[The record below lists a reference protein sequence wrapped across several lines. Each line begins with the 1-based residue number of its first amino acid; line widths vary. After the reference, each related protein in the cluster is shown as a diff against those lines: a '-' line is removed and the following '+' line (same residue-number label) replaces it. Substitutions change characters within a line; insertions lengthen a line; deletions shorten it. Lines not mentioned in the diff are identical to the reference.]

1 MLDPHYLQQ
10 IADGTEQIASEL
22 HEYVIRQIVDRMIIR
37 IGRGDDYMLT
47 SSDRWRIQVLQ
58 DAGYLLEDITAEL
71 SKYTKRQEKEIKAAM
86 EEAGIKALEYDD
98 KIYQAAGLSPMPLT
112 QSPALIRLMERN
124 YRATLGEWK
133 NYTRTTAQSA
143 KRLFINECDMAYNK
157 VMSGATSY
165 TQAVKEAI
173 ENVTSGGITL
183 IQYRSKNTGDIR
195 NDTIETATARAV
207 RTGISQATAQITLKR
222 MEEMKWEVVLVSAH
236 VGARNIGGIPENHEL
251 WQGKFYSLP
260 QYGHRFPDFYYST
273 GYGDITGLCGVNC
286 RHSFGP
292 GDGENN
298 PYDPIDTEEN
308 RNQYEKEQRQRTLE
322 RRIRKTKRE
331 VMGLQEAV
339 EKCQDEA
346 AKFELQQV
354 LDRKSYLLSKQNKA
368 YNEFCKENN
377 LRTQSER
384 LQIARWSREQAAKAR
399 GAARRY
405 QNAKGKEE

>member
-1 MLDPHYLQQ
+1 MLSPDYLAR
-10 IADGTEQIASEL
+10 IAEGSEEIASQL
-22 HEYVIRQIVDRMIIR
+22 HTYIIRQIIDRMMIR
-37 IGRGDDYMLT
+37 IGRGDDYLLT
-47 SSDRWRIQVLQ
+47 SSDRWRIQILQ

-86 EEAGIKALEYDD
+86 EDAGIKALEYDH
-98 KIYQAAGLSPMPLT
+98 KIYEAAGLTPMPLT

-124 YRATLGEWK
+124 YRTTLGEWK

-143 KRLFINECDMAYNK
+143 QRLFINECDMAYNK

-165 TQAVKEAI
+165 TQAVKEAV
-173 ENVTSGGITL
+173 ENVASGGITL

-260 QYGHRFPDFYYST
+260 QYGHRYPDFYYST

-298 PYDPIDTEEN
+298 PYDTIETEEN
-308 RNQYEKEQRQRTLE
+308 RKVYEAEQRQRALE
-322 RRIRKTKRE
+322 RRVRKTKRE
-331 VMGLQEAV
+331 VMGMQKAV

-346 AKFELQQV
+346 AKFELQQA
-354 LDRKSYLLSKQNKA
+354 LDRKSYLLQKQNKA
-368 YNEFCKENN
+368 YNDYCKAND
-377 LRTQSER
+377 LRTQAER
-384 LQIARWSREQAAKAR
+384 LAVAKWSREQAAKAR

-405 QNAKGKEE
+405 QNAKGE

>member
-1 MLDPHYLQQ
+1 MLSPDYLAR
-10 IADGTEQIASEL
+10 IAEGSEEIASQL
-22 HEYVIRQIVDRMIIR
+22 HTYIIRQIIDRMMIR
-37 IGRGDDYMLT
+37 IGRGDDYLLT
-47 SSDRWRIQVLQ
+47 SSDRWRIQILQ

-86 EEAGIKALEYDD
+86 EDAGIKALEYDH
-98 KIYQAAGLSPMPLT
+98 KIYEAAGLTPMPLT

-124 YRATLGEWK
+124 YRTTLGEWK

-143 KRLFINECDMAYNK
+143 QRLFINECDMAYNK

-165 TQAVKEAI
+165 TQAVKEAV
-173 ENVTSGGITL
+173 ENVASGGITL

-222 MEEMKWEVVLVSAH
+222 MEDMKWEVVLVSAH

-260 QYGHRFPDFYYST
+260 QYGHRYPDFYYST

-298 PYDPIDTEEN
+298 PYDTIETEEN
-308 RNQYEKEQRQRTLE
+308 RKVYEAEQRQRALE
-322 RRIRKTKRE
+322 RRVRKTKRE
-331 VMGLQEAV
+331 VMGMQKAV

-346 AKFELQQV
+346 AKFELQQA
-354 LDRKSYLLSKQNKA
+354 LDRKSYLLQKQNKA
-368 YNEFCKENN
+368 YNDYCKAND
-377 LRTQSER
+377 LRTQAER
-384 LQIARWSREQAAKAR
+384 LAVAKWSREQAAKAR

-405 QNAKGKEE
+405 QNAKGE

>member
-1 MLDPHYLQQ
+1 MLSPNYLQH
-10 IADGTEQIASEL
+10 IADGSEEIASQL
-22 HEYVIRQIVDRMIIR
+22 HTYIIRQIIDRIMIR
-37 IGRGDDYMLT
+37 IGRGDDYLLT

-58 DAGYLLEDITAEL
+58 EAGYLLEDITAEL

-86 EEAGIKALEYDD
+86 EDAGIKALEYDH
-98 KIYQAAGLSPMPLT
+98 KIYEAAGLSPMPLT

-143 KRLFINECDMAYNK
+143 QRLFISECDMAYNK

-165 TQAVKEAI
+165 TQAVKAAV
-173 ENVTSGGITL
+173 ENVASGGITL

-260 QYGHRFPDFYYST
+260 QYGHRFPDFYYYT

-298 PYDPIDTEEN
+298 PYDTIDTEEN
-308 RNQYEKEQRQRTLE
+308 RKVYEVEQRQRSLE
-322 RRIRKTKRE
+322 RRVRKTKRE

-339 EKCQDEA
+339 KKCQDDVSRL
-346 AKFELQQV
+346 ELQQT
-354 LDRKSYLLSKQNKA
+354 LDRKSYLLQRQNKA
-368 YNEFCKENN
+368 YNEFCKMNN
-377 LRTQSER
+377 LRTQQER
-384 LQIARWSREQAAKAR
+384 LQIARWNREQAARAR

-405 QNAKGKEE
+405 QNAKGE

>member
-143 KRLFINECDMAYNK
+143 QRLFINECDMAYNK
-157 VMSGATSY
+157 VMNGATSY
-165 TQAVKEAI
+165 TQAVKEAV
-173 ENVTSGGITL
+173 ENVASGDITL

-292 GDGENN
+292 SDGENN

-339 EKCQDEA
+339 EKCQDKA
-346 AKFELQQV
+346 AKFKLQQA
-354 LDRKSYLLSKQNKA
+354 LDRKSYLLQRQNGV
-368 YNEFCKENN
+368 YSEFCKKNN

-405 QNAKGKEE
+405 QNEKGE

>member
-1 MLDPHYLQQ
+1 MLSPNYLQH
-10 IADGTEQIASEL
+10 IADGSEEISSQL
-22 HEYVIRQIVDRMIIR
+22 HTYIIQQVVDRMMIR
-37 IGRGDDYMLT
+37 MGRGEDYLLT
-47 SSDRWRIQVLQ
+47 SSDRWRIQILQ

-71 SKYTKRQEKEIKAAM
+71 SKITKRQEKEIKAAM
-86 EEAGIKALEYDD
+86 EEAGIKALKYDD

-143 KRLFINECDMAYNK
+143 QRLFINECDMAYNK

-165 TQAVKEAI
+165 TQAVKEAV

-292 GDGENN
+292 SDGENN

-339 EKCQDEA
+339 EKCQDKA
-346 AKFELQQV
+346 AKFELQQA
-354 LDRKSYLLSKQNKA
+354 LDQKSYLLQRQNGV
-368 YNEFCKENN
+368 YSEFCKENN

-405 QNAKGKEE
+405 QNAKGE

>member
-1 MLDPHYLQQ
+1 MLTPSYLQH
-10 IADGTEQIASEL
+10 IADGAEEIASQL
-22 HEYVIRQIVDRMIIR
+22 HTYIIRQIIDRMMIR
-37 IGRGDDYMLT
+37 IGRGDDYLLT
-47 SSDRWRIQVLQ
+47 SSDRWRIQILQ

-71 SKYTKRQEKEIKAAM
+71 SKITKRQEKEIKAAM
-86 EEAGIKALEYDD
+86 EEAGIKALKYDD

-143 KRLFINECDMAYNK
+143 QRLFINECDMAYNK

-165 TQAVKEAI
+165 TQAVKEAV

-292 GDGENN
+292 SDGENN

-339 EKCQDEA
+339 EKCQDKA
-346 AKFELQQV
+346 AKFELQQA
-354 LDRKSYLLSKQNKA
+354 LDRKSYLLSKQYKA

-399 GAARRY
+399 GAVRRY
-405 QNAKGKEE
+405 QNAKGE